1 MRSILLVLV
10 LYFMLV
16 GGFCQPLTLVQKDLF
31 VSRHNYWRAM
41 TGAPDLIWSDE
52 LEAEA
57 QKYAD
62 LLAFRCNVLKHSR
75 NDDYGENLY
84 WGNRNSPVEIV
95 DLWAGERIYYHR
107 EKITARGAEKYG
119 HYTQVIWPGTTEV
132 GCAFARCSNSYYYFC
147 VCKYNPAGNY
157 IGQKAVK

>member
-1 MRSILLVLV
+1 MRSILLVLLFYLSLMEV
-10 LYFMLV
+10 FS
-16 GGFCQPLTLVQKDLF
+16 QPLTLEQKDLF
-31 VSRHNYWRAM
+31 ISRHNYWRNM
-41 TGAPDLIWSDE
+41 TGAADLIWSDE
-52 LEAEA
+52 LAAEA

-62 LLAFRCNVLKHSR
+62 FLAFRCNVLKHSN

-84 WGNRNSPVEIV
+84 WGNRINPVEVI
-95 DLWAGERIYYHR
+95 DLWAGERIYYRR

-119 HYTQVIWPGTTEV
+119 HYTQIIWPLTTEV
-132 GCAFARCSNSYYYFC
+132 GCAFSQCSNGYYHFC